1 MIRKSPTSIFLNLRQ
16 TFHGDFM
23 IEERSSLV
31 YVTGK
36 GKIEQPKPVAERP
49 KTDGV
54 VRILLKRLGGNKMV
68 SVVTGVDLDADALA
82 DLGRDLKRKCGTGGT
97 VKDFQI
103 EIQGDKRNVLKAELE
118 KRGYTVKLAGG

>member
-1 MIRKSPTSIFLNLRQ
+1 
-16 TFHGDFM
+16 M

-68 SVVTGVDLDADALA
+68 SVVSGLDVAEEDLA

-97 VKDFQI
+97 VKNFQI

-118 KRGYTVKLAGG
+118 KRGFTVKLAGG

>member
-1 MIRKSPTSIFLNLRQ
+1 
-16 TFHGDFM
+16 M

-68 SVVTGVDLDADALA
+68 SVVTGVDLDANALA
-82 DLGRDLKRKCGTGGT
+82 DIGRNLKRKCGTGGT

>member
-1 MIRKSPTSIFLNLRQ
+1 
-16 TFHGDFM
+16 M

-36 GKIEQPKPVAERP
+36 GKIEQPKPVTERP

-68 SVVTGVDLDADALA
+68 SVVTGVDLDANALA

>member
-16 TFHGDFM
+16 TIHGDFM